1 MSIKPALSGRAA
13 KLEKLFY
20 SFIKGD
26 CSVQNS
32 QEAKQFFEAVDVVCE
47 HTSAVACVEH
57 IIGKK
62 EGLSTVRVAIRS
74 NLSRAFITTATTAFL
89 KRVLHHD
96 VKTINDG
103 LFLEKLLVEILSP
116 STFWTTFLGF
126 YQCNQLEGETLVAF
140 ASLCLEVVSSSSP
153 DIQILSHDVES
164 LMKSSPL
171 TKSPLEEVRTLGYR
185 IEKVIQLRKGQATAS
200 VKMNYSPGGRHDN
213 DFEDFRKISIFPTAD
228 EVSSK
233 EEPFLQR
240 LDDVFEIP
248 RESRTS
254 SYISWL
260 FRLLREDM
268 LADLREDLQIA
279 WGQKKAKYKPLCL
292 RGLSLV
298 GYDLGGFRAK
308 PFTLMV
314 QCREGINFPQNKRSP
329 EAKKKYLEE
338 YKNFVKHSAI
348 GALCLEKDIIAF
360 GSIVRDVNE
369 LIRDPPVVGIQVTD
383 NAGLKLAVKALLSQ
397 DPSRLRFYVVDTATF
412 SYEPILQRLKEVTE
426 IPIENAIL
434 DPAGP
439 PSTYDPPLR
448 LRAFIQ
454 ELKTCHQKGLG
465 ADLEPKLGFKR
476 TIHIRDAQ
484 LESLIKG
491 LENPVG
497 QIQGPPGTGKSFI
510 GAIIAKILMELT
522 EYRILVLSY
531 TNHALDQFLEDLMDN
546 GIDGGNMVRMGS
558 KATARTDALRIDN
571 LPRIPQDRSSNDNR
585 AMKSALKSEQLRTVT
600 RLDNLIQSLKSKVRL
615 QEILDT
621 LEFSVSGM
629 CYWGA
634 FQLLDGD
641 QIAGKNNKPLQPVDV
656 FDYWLEGRHWSS
668 LGMLAANIDPEHYP
682 IWDIPPEHRQTLYNE
697 WVSQV
702 RQEQVDEFAQLAE
715 TTNNLYR
722 QINSL
727 ENESKRT
734 IVKNRRIIGCTTTG
748 AAMYQSIIRAASPD
762 IVLVEEAGEILEA
775 HVITSL
781 SPSVKQLILIGD
793 HKQLRPKVNNY
804 NLTVEKGEGFD
815 LNVSLFERLIRQG
828 HRFAVLQEQFRSHP
842 DISQFARLLAYPEL
856 KDVPKTHHYKPIRG
870 LQKRVVFVHH
880 EHPEE
885 QLNNV
890 SDRRDPT
897 SKASKKNAFEAEM
910 VLKTVKY
917 LSQQGYK
924 SEDMVVL
931 TPYMGQLS
939 LLRQTLSEIND
950 PYLNELDTH
959 DLVRAG
965 LMTQAASKAAKAK
978 LRLSTV
984 DNYQGEE
991 SDIVIISMAR
1001 SNKNGDIGFLVA
1013 CERLVVLMSRARKGI
1028 ILYGNMNTFLASKKG
1043 GELWKK
1049 YFDAMKEKGFL
1060 FDGLPVHCEQHPDRL
1075 SVLQKPQDFDQHC
1088 PDGGCA
1094 ESCGAVLGCGKHTCE
1109 RRCHRLTDH
1118 SQVPCTKMMKKTCE
1132 RGHNIKYL
1140 CGKENQGCKSCAK
1153 EDREMRRRVQRDL
1166 DMEKK
1171 RQERQDRY
1179 QRDLQ
1184 EMDDEIDHHRRIM
1197 KYEQEEADQAK
1208 ELAEKKSHLESL
1220 KQTKARMEASKAAA
1234 SKQKTASEKEQEK
1247 SQQKQP
1253 STNYADL
1260 DLPAQEWEDMKRDDG
1275 AHNDALDDLMGLIG
1289 LESVKREFLSVKTN
1303 VDIKIRQG
1311 VALSDTRLSC
1321 SLLGNPGTGKT
1332 TVARIWG
1339 KFLTGIGA
1347 IPGDCFKETTG
1358 SKLANMGVKGCE
1370 DLLEQIKEDGGGVL
1384 FIDEAYQLSSGNSP
1398 GGKAVLDYLLAEVEN
1413 LRGKVVFVLAGYSKQ
1428 MESFF
1433 AHNPGFPSRFP
1444 ITMNFEDYTDK
1455 ELLRILKRQVNRKY
1469 NNQMEIED
1477 GPDGLYFRI
1486 AARRVGRGRGK
1497 EGFGNARSIENCLA
1511 RIEKRQANRIRLE
1524 RRAKKSPNDFLFT
1537 KEDII
1542 GPEPS
1547 LSLQSC
1553 KAWKKM
1559 NEMIGLK
1566 EVKEQVKILLDSL
1579 TTNYERELA
1588 EEPPM
1593 EFTLNRVFLGS
1604 PGTGKTTVAKLYGEI
1619 LATLGLLSNG
1629 ELVMKTPAD
1638 FIGSH
1643 LGQSESQTKGILAS
1657 TIGKVLV
1664 IDEAYGLYGGK
1675 GVADPYKTSVVD
1687 TIVAEVQNVPGDDRC
1702 VILIGYQEQME
1713 EMFQNVNPGLSRRF
1727 SVDTPFVF
1735 EDFDDDG
1742 LRQVL
1747 DLKLKDSGF
1756 TTTGEGKTAALDV
1769 LIRERN
1775 RPHFGNGGAVT
1786 NLLSKAKASYQKRY
1800 SAGKIK
1806 RNQLEA
1812 ADFDED
1818 FDRSTRTET
1827 NVKQLFQDDIGREEI
1842 IQKLEN
1848 IQSRVRQLKAL
1859 GMDVKEEIPF
1869 NFLFRGPPGT
1879 GKTTT
1884 ARKMGK
1890 VYYDMGFL
1898 SKATVEECS
1907 ATDLIAEYVG
1917 QTGPKVQKVLEKS
1930 LGRVLLIDE
1939 AYRFAGSGF
1948 AQEAID
1954 ELVGLMTTPKYQGKL
1969 IIILA
1974 GYEHDINRL
1983 LSVNAGL
1990 TSRFP
1995 ESIDFKPL
2003 EPDACFRLLA
2013 DLLRKRKMEISK
2025 SGKNMDISCLEKP
2038 SALFL
2043 IDCTT
2048 ILAELSKADGWAS
2061 ARDVKQ
2067 LARNVFQTVNLALPS
2082 LKLEKKRVIQELNR
2096 MLQDRQ
2102 SRMNKSDSPVPMD
2115 DEAVASSAPPGPS
2128 RTSTSTQA
2136 QQSTTVDERNDTDE
2150 STEEANKEPES
2161 PDDEESRRVVRDA
2174 GVSDEVWEQLQKDQA
2189 KEERKNEEYRDL
2201 LEARKSAEAARKK
2214 IVQEL
2219 IKEEG
2224 LKEEER
2230 RKLEEAKKKAGA
2242 AREKIVQELLKEQ
2255 ELKEEERRKL
2265 EEAKKKAEAAREK
2278 ILRQL
2283 IEQEEGRKKEV
2294 AKQAKIRALGICP
2307 AGFNWI
2313 KQNGGYRCSG
2323 GSHYLSDAEIDRHM
2337 Q

>member
-1 MSIKPALSGRAA
+1 MSTKPALSGRAA
-13 KLEKLFY
+13 KLEKVFY
-20 SFIKGD
+20 AFINGD
-26 CSVQNS
+26 RSVKNS
-32 QEAKQFFEAVDVVCE
+32 QEAKQFFEAVDIVCE
-47 HTSAVACVEH
+47 HTSAVACVER
-57 IIGKK
+57 IIGRK

-96 VKTINDG
+96 VKVINDG

-140 ASLCLEVVSSSSP
+140 ASLCLEIVSSTSP
-153 DIQILSHDVES
+153 DIRVLSNDVES
-164 LMKSSPL
+164 LMQSSPL

-185 IEKVIQLRKGQATAS
+185 IEKVIQLRKGPATAS

-213 DFEDFRKISIFPTAD
+213 DFADFRKISIFPTAD

-292 RGLSLV
+292 GGLSLV
-298 GYDLGGFRAK
+298 SYDLGAGFRAR

-314 QCREGINFPQNKRSP
+314 QCREGITFPPNKRSP

-338 YKNFVKHSAI
+338 YKHFVKHSAI
-348 GALCLEKDIIAF
+348 GALCFEKDIIAF
-360 GSIVRDVNE
+360 GSIVREVDG
-369 LIRDPPVVGIQVTD
+369 LIKDPPVVGIQVTD
-383 NAGLKLAVKALLSQ
+383 NTGLKLAIKALLSQ
-397 DPSRLRFYVVDTATF
+397 DFSRLKFYVVDTAAF

-439 PSTYDPPLR
+439 PSTYDPPPKLQ
-448 LRAFIQ
+448 AFIR
-454 ELKTCHQKGLG
+454 ELKNCRQKGSGEDLG
-465 ADLEPKLGFKR
+465 PKLGFKR

-484 LESLIKG
+484 LDSLIKG

-510 GAIIAKILMELT
+510 GAIIAKVLIELT
-522 EYRILVLSY
+522 AYRILVLSY
-531 TNHALDQFLEDLMDN
+531 TNHALDQFLEDLMDI
-546 GIDGGNMVRMGS
+546 GIDESNMVRIGS

-571 LPRIPQDRSSNDNR
+571 LSKIPQGRSNFDIRPMLNATR
-585 AMKSALKSEQLRTVT
+585 GEQLQTVT
-600 RLDNLIQSLKSKVRL
+600 RLDDLIQSLKSQVPL
-615 QEILDT
+615 QEILDM
-621 LEFSVSGM
+621 LEFSDTGM
-629 CYWGA
+629 AYWGA
-634 FQLLDGD
+634 FQVPDGE

-656 FDYWLEGRHWSS
+656 FGHWLNGRKLSS
-668 LGMLAANIDPEHYP
+668 LGMLAAHIDPEHYP
-682 IWDIPPEHRQTLYNE
+682 IWNIPPKRRHTLFNE
-697 WVSQV
+697 WVNQA
-702 RQEQVDEFAQLAE
+702 RQEQIDEFAQLAE
-715 TTNNLYR
+715 TANNLYR
-722 QINSL
+722 QIDSL
-727 ENESKRT
+727 FKESKRNV
-734 IVKNRRIIGCTTTG
+734 VKNRRIIGCTTTG

-856 KDVPKTHHYKPIRG
+856 KDVPKTHSYKPIRG

-897 SKASKKNAFEAEM
+897 SKASKKNTFEAEM

-965 LMTQAASKAAKAK
+965 LMTHAASKAAKAK

-1028 ILYGNMNTFLASKKG
+1028 ILYGNMNTFLASKRG

-1060 FDGLPVHCEQHPDRL
+1060 FDGLPVHCEQHPNRL
-1075 SVLQKPQDFDQHC
+1075 SVLQKPKDFDQHC

-1118 SQVPCTKMMKKTCE
+1118 SQVPCTKMMQKTCE

-1140 CGKENQGCKSCAK
+1140 CGKQNQGCTSCAK
-1153 EDREMRRRVQRDL
+1153 EDEEMRRRIQRDL

-1171 RQERQDRY
+1171 RQERQDKY

-1184 EMDDEIDHHRRIM
+1184 EIDDEIDHHRRVM

-1220 KQTKARMEASKAAA
+1220 RQTKARIEATKAAA
-1234 SKQKTASEKEQEK
+1234 SKQKNSSEKEQEK
-1247 SQQKQP
+1247 IQQKRP
-1253 STNYADL
+1253 STTYADL
-1260 DLPAQEWEDMKRDDG
+1260 DLPAQEWEDMKRDEG

-1303 VDIKIRQG
+1303 IDIKIRQG

-1347 IPGDCFKETTG
+1347 IPGDAFKETTG

-1444 ITMNFEDYTDK
+1444 ITMNFEDYTDE

-1469 NNQMEIED
+1469 NNKMEIEG
-1477 GPDGLYFRI
+1477 GPDNLYFRI

-1524 RRAKKSPNDFLFT
+1524 SRAKKSPNDFLFT

-1547 LSLQSC
+1547 ISLQSC
-1553 KAWKKM
+1553 KAWNKM

-1588 EEPPM
+1588 EEPPLQ
-1593 EFTLNRVFLGS
+1593 FTLNRVFLGS

-1675 GVADPYKTSVVD
+1675 GVTDPYKTAVVD

-1702 VILIGYQEQME
+1702 VILIGYREQME

-1735 EDFDDDG
+1735 EDFDDDA
-1742 LRQVL
+1742 LRKVL
-1747 DLKLKDSGF
+1747 ALKLKASGF
-1756 TTTGEGKTAALDV
+1756 TTTGQGKTAALDV

-1775 RPHFGNGGAVT
+1775 RPNFGNGGAVT
-1786 NLLSKAKASYQKRY
+1786 NLLSKAMASYQKRY
-1800 SAGKIK
+1800 SDGEIK

-1812 ADFDED
+1812 ED
-1818 FDRSTRTET
+1818 FDKDFDRATRKET
-1827 NVKQLFQDDIGREEI
+1827 NVKQLFKDDIGREEI
-1842 IQKLEN
+1842 IQKLES
-1848 IQSRVRQLKAL
+1848 IQSQVRQLKAL

-1898 SKATVEECS
+1898 SEAMVEECS
-1907 ATDLIAEYVG
+1907 ATDLIGEYVG

-1930 LGRVLLIDE
+1930 LGKVLLIDE
-1939 AYRFAGSGF
+1939 AYRFAGGGY
-1948 AQEAID
+1948 AKEAVD
-1954 ELVGLMTTPKYQGKL
+1954 ELVGLITTPKYQGKL

-1974 GYEHDINRL
+1974 GYEHEINRL

-2003 EPDACFRLLA
+2003 KPDDCFRLLV
-2013 DLLRKRKMEISK
+2013 DLLRKRKTEVSTRGK
-2025 SGKNMDISCLEKP
+2025 KNMDISCLENP

-2043 IDCTT
+2043 GECTT
-2048 ILAELSKADGWAS
+2048 ILAALSKADGWAS
-2061 ARDVKQ
+2061 ARDIKQ
-2067 LARNVFQTVNLALPS
+2067 LAKNVFRTVNLELPS
-2082 LKLEKKRVIQELNR
+2082 LKLEEKRVVQELHR
-2096 MLQDRQ
+2096 MLQERQ
-2102 SRMNKSDSPVPMD
+2102 SMMNKSDSPVPMD
-2115 DEAVASSAPPGPS
+2115 EAAESSSAPQARS
-2128 RTSTSTQA
+2128 RTSTRVQA
-2136 QQSTTVDERNDTDE
+2136 QQSTTVDERYGIDE

-2161 PDDEESRRVVRDA
+2161 LDDEESRRVVRDA
-2174 GVSDEVWEQLQKDQA
+2174 GVSDEVWGQLQKDQA
-2189 KEERKNEEYRDL
+2189 KEARKKAQYRDL

-2219 IKEEG
+2219 IKEE
-2224 LKEEER
+2224 
-2230 RKLEEAKKKAGA
+2230 
-2242 AREKIVQELLKEQ
+2242 
-2255 ELKEEERRKL
+2255 ELKEEERLKL

-2283 IEQEEGRKKEV
+2283 IEQEERRKKEV

-2307 AGFNWI
+2307 MGFDWI
-2313 KQNGGYRCSG
+2313 KQDGGYRCSAG
-2323 GSHYLSDAEIDRHM
+2323 GHFLSDAEIDKHM

>member
-1 MSIKPALSGRAA
+1 MVTKPVLSGRAA

-20 SFIKGD
+20 SFINGD
-26 CSVQNS
+26 RSVQNS
-32 QEAKQFFEAVDVVCE
+32 QEAKQFFEAVDIVCE
-47 HTSAVACVEH
+47 HTSTIACVERML
-57 IIGKK
+57 GRK
-62 EGLSTVRVAIRS
+62 EGLSAVRVAIRS
-74 NLSRAFITTATTAFL
+74 NLSRAFITTTTTAFL
-89 KRVLHHD
+89 KRVLHPS

-103 LFLEKLLVEILSP
+103 LFLEKLLIEILSP

-126 YQCNQLEGETLVAF
+126 YQSNELEGESLFAF
-140 ASLCLEVVSSSSP
+140 ASLCLEIVCSSSP
-153 DIQILSHDVES
+153 DIQVLFHDVEL
-164 LMKSSPL
+164 LMKTSPL
-171 TKSPLEEVRTLGYR
+171 TKSPSEDVRTIGYR
-185 IEKVIQLRKGQATAS
+185 IEKVIQLRKGPAMAS
-200 VKMNYSPGGRHDN
+200 IKMNYSPGGRHDN
-213 DFEDFRKISIFPTAD
+213 DFADFRQISIFPTAD

-292 RGLSLV
+292 GGLNLV
-298 GYDLGGFRAK
+298 NYDLGTPFRAK

-314 QCREGINFPQNKRSP
+314 QCKEGINFPQNKRSP
-329 EAKKKYLEE
+329 EAKKKHLDE
-338 YKNFVKHSAI
+338 YKNFIKHGSI
-348 GALCLEKDIIAF
+348 GALCVDKSIIAF
-360 GSIVRDVNE
+360 GSIMREVDW
-369 LIRDPPVVGIQVTD
+369 LIRDPPVIGIQLTD
-383 NAGLKLAVKALLSQ
+383 NAGLKSAIKTLLGKNCSE
-397 DPSRLRFYVVDTATF
+397 LKFYVVDTATF

-439 PSTYDPPLR
+439 PSEYNPPPKLQ
-448 LRAFIQ
+448 AFI
-454 ELKTCHQKGLG
+454 EVLKSSLKRKMAVDLG
-465 ADLEPKLGFKR
+465 ATLGISLAVK
-476 TIHIRDAQ
+476 IRDAQ

-491 LENPVG
+491 LENPLG

-510 GAIIAKILMELT
+510 GAIIARVLMELT
-522 EYRILVLSY
+522 DYRILVLSY
-531 TNHALDQFLEDLMDN
+531 TNHALDQFLEDLMDI
-546 GIDGGNMVRMGS
+546 GIDGGHMVRIGS
-558 KATARTDALRIDN
+558 KATPRTDALRIDT
-571 LPRIPQDRSSNDNR
+571 LSKDAQVRSSADVKQ
-585 AMKSALKSEQLRTVT
+585 MLSATKNEQLQTKTQLEDFITTLKSQ
-600 RLDNLIQSLKSKVRL
+600 VRH
-615 QEILDT
+615 QDILDM
-621 LEFSVSGM
+621 LEFSESGM
-629 CYWGA
+629 SYWNA
-634 FQLLDGD
+634 FQILDD
-641 QIAGKNNKPLQPVDV
+641 VQIAGKNSKALKPTDILN
-656 FDYWLEGRHWSS
+656 YWLNGEYLSS
-668 LGMLAANIDPEHYP
+668 LGMVAAYIEPQHYP
-682 IWDIPPEHRQTLYNE
+682 IWNIPPPRRMELYAL
-697 WVSQV
+697 WKSQI

-715 TTNNLYR
+715 TANNLYR
-722 QINSL
+722 QIDSL
-727 ENESKRT
+727 FKESKRNV
-734 IVKNRRIIGCTTTG
+734 VKNRRIIGCTTTG

-781 SPSVKQLILIGD
+781 NPSVKQLILIGD

-828 HRFAVLQEQFRSHP
+828 HEFAVLQEQHRSHP

-856 KDVPKTHHYKPIRG
+856 KDVLKTHSYQPIRG

-885 QLNNV
+885 LLNNV

-897 SKASKKNAFEAEM
+897 SKASKKNTFEAQM

-924 SEDMVVL
+924 SENMVVL

-959 DLVRAG
+959 ELVRAG
-965 LMTQAASKAAKAK
+965 LMTQAASKAAKAR

-991 SDIVIISMAR
+991 SDIVIVSMAR

-1013 CERLVVLMSRARKGI
+1013 RERLVVLMSRARQGL
-1028 ILYGNMNTFLASKKG
+1028 ILFGNMNTFLASKKG
-1043 GELWKK
+1043 KELWKG

-1075 SVLQKPQDFDQHC
+1075 SLLQKPQDFDQHC

-1094 ESCGAVLGCGKHTCE
+1094 ESCGATLGCGKHTCE
-1109 RRCHRLTDH
+1109 RRCHRLTNH
-1118 SQVPCTKMMKKTCE
+1118 SQVPCTKMMQKLCE
-1132 RGHNIKYL
+1132 RGHKMKYM

-1153 EDREMRRRVQRDL
+1153 EDEEMRRRIQRDL
-1166 DMEKK
+1166 EMEKR
-1171 RQERQDRY
+1171 RQERQDKY
-1179 QRDLQ
+1179 HRDLQ
-1184 EMDDEIDHHRRIM
+1184 EMDDEIDHHKRLM
-1197 KYEQEEADQAK
+1197 KYNQEEEDQAK
-1208 ELAEKKSHLESL
+1208 EIAEKKAHLTRL
-1220 KQTKARMEASKAAA
+1220 KETKARMEASKAAA
-1234 SKQKTASEKEQEK
+1234 SKQKNANEKEKEK
-1247 SQQKQP
+1247 IREERS
-1253 STNYADL
+1253 STDWTDP
-1260 DLPAQEWEDMKRDDG
+1260 DLPAQEWETMKREDG
-1275 AHNDALDDLMGLIG
+1275 ARNDALDELMGLIG
-1289 LESVKREFLSVKTN
+1289 LESVKREFLSIKYN
-1303 VDIKIRQG
+1303 VDTKIRQG

-1370 DLLEQIKEDGGGVL
+1370 DLLEKIKEDGGGVL

-1428 MESFF
+1428 METFF

-1444 ITMNFEDYTDK
+1444 IEMNFEDYTDE
-1455 ELLRILKRQVNRKY
+1455 ELRRILKRQVNRKY
-1469 NNQMEIED
+1469 NNKMGIED

-1497 EGFGNARSIENCLA
+1497 EGFGNARAIENTLA

-1547 LSLQSC
+1547 LSLQNC
-1553 KAWKKM
+1553 KAWKRM

-1566 EVKEQVKILLDSL
+1566 EVKQQVKILLDSL

-1588 EEPPM
+1588 EEPLIQ
-1593 EFTLNRVFLGS
+1593 FTLNRVFLGS

-1629 ELVMKTPAD
+1629 ELVVKTPAD
-1638 FIGSH
+1638 FVGSH
-1643 LGQSESQTKGILAS
+1643 LGHSEAQTKGILAS

-1675 GVADPYKTSVVD
+1675 GVTDPYKTAVID

-1727 SVDTPFVF
+1727 SVDTPFMF
-1735 EDFDDDG
+1735 EDFDDDA

-1747 DLKLKDSGF
+1747 DLKLKVSGF

-1775 RPHFGNGGAVT
+1775 RSNFGNGGAIE
-1786 NLLSKAKASYQKRY
+1786 NLLSKAKASYQKRL
-1800 SAGKIK
+1800 SAGTIK
-1806 RNQLEA
+1806 KNQLEA
-1812 ADFDED
+1812 EDFDED
-1818 FDRSTRTET
+1818 FDRATRKET
-1827 NVKQLFQDDIGREEI
+1827 NVRQLFQDDVGREEI

-1848 IQSRVRQLKAL
+1848 IQSRVRQLKAV

-1907 ATDLIAEYVG
+1907 ATDLIGEYVG
-1917 QTGPKVQKVLEKS
+1917 HTGPKVQKVLEKS

-1939 AYRFAGSGF
+1939 AYRFAEGKF
-1948 AQEAID
+1948 AKEAID
-1954 ELVGLMTTPKYQGKL
+1954 ELVDCVTKVKYQGKL

-1995 ESIDFKPL
+1995 ETIDFKPL
-2003 EPDACFRLLA
+2003 EPDACFRLLC
-2013 DLLRKRKMEISK
+2013 DLLRKRKADLSSK
-2025 SGKNMDISCLEKP
+2025 NKDMDISCLETP

-2043 IDCTT
+2043 SRCTAIIT
-2048 ILAELSKADGWAS
+2048 SLTTTEGWAS

-2067 LARNVFQTVNLALPS
+2067 LARNVFRTVNLEAPS
-2082 LKLEKKRVIQELNR
+2082 LKLEDKRVIQELNR
-2096 MLQDRQ
+2096 MLRDRQ
-2102 SRMNKSDSPVPMD
+2102 SKMNKSGSPVNMED
-2115 DEAVASSAPPGPS
+2115 DEADSSSTPPAPPNTGLPS
-2128 RTSTSTQA
+2128 HSHTTQEF
-2136 QQSTTVDERNDTDE
+2136 TNGGETNDMDEPTDE
-2150 STEEANKEPES
+2150 TSKELES
-2161 PDDEESRRVVRDA
+2161 PDDGKSRRAVRDA

-2189 KEERKNEEYRDL
+2189 EEARREAEYRDL
-2201 LEARKSAEAARKK
+2201 LEARKSAEAARKE
-2214 IVQEL
+2214 ISREL
-2219 IKEEG
+2219 AEGKEM
-2224 LKEEER
+2224 KEEER
-2230 RKLEEAKKKAGA
+2230 QRL
-2242 AREKIVQELLKEQ
+2242 V
-2255 ELKEEERRKL
+2255 
-2265 EEAKKKAEAAREK
+2265 EAKKKAEAAREK
-2278 ILRQL
+2278 ILREL
-2283 IEQEEGRKKEV
+2283 IDQEERRKKEEAQK
-2294 AKQAKIRALGICP
+2294 AKLRVLGKCP
-2307 AGFNWI
+2307 VGYAWI
-2313 KQNGGYRCSG
+2313 KQASGYRCAG
-2323 GSHYLSDAEIDRHM
+2323 GSHFMSDTEIDKYSG
-2337 Q
+2337 

>member
-1 MSIKPALSGRAA
+1 MSTKPALSGRAA
-13 KLEKLFY
+13 KLENLFY

-26 CSVQNS
+26 RSVQNS

-47 HTSAVACVEH
+47 HTSAVACVER
-57 IIGKK
+57 IIGRK

-74 NLSRAFITTATTAFL
+74 NLSLAFITTATTAFL

-126 YQCNQLEGETLVAF
+126 YQCNQLEGDTLVTF
-140 ASLCLEVVSSSSP
+140 ASLCLEIVSSTSP
-153 DIQILSHDVES
+153 DIQILSHDVEF
-164 LMKSSPL
+164 LMKSTPL
-171 TKSPLEEVRTLGYR
+171 TKSRLEEVRTLGYR

-292 RGLSLV
+292 GGLSLV
-298 GYDLGGFRAK
+298 NYDLGAGTRAK

-314 QCREGINFPQNKRSP
+314 QCREGIHFPQNKRSP

-397 DPSRLRFYVVDTATF
+397 DFSRLKFYVVDTATF

-439 PSTYDPPLR
+439 PSTYDPPAK
-448 LRAFIQ
+448 LRAFIK
-454 ELKTCHQKGLG
+454 ELKNCRQQGSG
-465 ADLEPKLGFKR
+465 ADLGPKLGFKR
-476 TIHIRDAQ
+476 TIHIQDAQ

-510 GAIIAKILMELT
+510 GAIIAKVLMELT

-531 TNHALDQFLEDLMDN
+531 TNHALDQFLEDLMDI
-546 GIDGGNMVRMGS
+546 GIDENNMVRIGS

-571 LPRIPQDRSSNDNR
+571 LSRIPQGRSSLDIRPMLNATR
-585 AMKSALKSEQLRTVT
+585 SEQLDTAR
-600 RLDNLIQSLKSKVRL
+600 RLDNLIQSLKSQVPL

-621 LEFSVSGM
+621 LEFSDSGM
-629 CYWGA
+629 RYWSA
-634 FQLLDGD
+634 FQVPDGD
-641 QIAGKNNKPLQPVDV
+641 QIAGKKNKALKPVDV
-656 FDYWLEGRHWSS
+656 FDRWLNGKNLGS
-668 LGMLAANIDPEHYP
+668 LGMLAAHIDPEDYP
-682 IWDIPPEHRQTLYNE
+682 IWNIPPERRQTLYNE
-697 WVSQV
+697 WANQV
-702 RQEQVDEFAQLAE
+702 RQEQVNDFAQLAE
-715 TTNNLYR
+715 TANNLYR
-722 QINSL
+722 QIDSL
-727 ENESKRT
+727 FKESKRNV
-734 IVKNRRIIGCTTTG
+734 VKNRRIIGCTTTG

-885 QLNNV
+885 QLINV

-897 SKASKKNAFEAEM
+897 SKASKKNAYEAEM

-1043 GELWKK
+1043 GELWGK

-1060 FDGLPVHCEQHPDRL
+1060 FDGLPVHCEQHPDRV
-1075 SVLQKPQDFDQHC
+1075 SVLQKPQEFDQHC

-1094 ESCGAVLGCGKHTCE
+1094 ESCGAVLSCGKHTCE

-1132 RGHNIKYL
+1132 RGHNIKYP

-1153 EDREMRRRVQRDL
+1153 EDEEMRRRVQRDL

-1234 SKQKTASEKEQEK
+1234 SKQKNANEKEQEK

-1275 AHNDALDDLMGLIG
+1275 ARNDALDDLMGLIG
-1289 LESVKREFLSVKTN
+1289 LESVKREFLSVKTD

-1384 FIDEAYQLSSGNSP
+1384 FIDEAYQLSSGNSS

-1413 LRGKVVFVLAGYSKQ
+1413 LRGKIVFVLAGYSKQ

-1444 ITMNFEDYTDK
+1444 ITMNFEDYSDE

-1469 NNQMEIED
+1469 SNRMEVED

-1497 EGFGNARSIENCLA
+1497 EGFGNARSIENCLV

-1604 PGTGKTTVAKLYGEI
+1604 PGTGKTTVAELYGEI
-1619 LATLGLLSNG
+1619 LGTLGLLSNG
-1629 ELVMKTPAD
+1629 ELVIKTPAD
-1638 FIGSH
+1638 FIGSA

-1675 GVADPYKTSVVD
+1675 GVTDPYKTSVVD

-1747 DLKLKDSGF
+1747 DLKLKASGF

-1806 RNQLEA
+1806 KRNQLEA
-1812 ADFDED
+1812 EDFDED

-1827 NVKQLFQDDIGREEI
+1827 NVKQLFQDDVGREEI

-2013 DLLRKRKMEISK
+2013 DLLRKRKTEISK
-2025 SGKNMDISCLEKP
+2025 RGKNMDISCLESP
-2038 SALFL
+2038 SKLFL
-2043 IDCTT
+2043 GDCTT

-2067 LARNVFQTVNLALPS
+2067 LARNVFQTVNLASPS
-2082 LKLEKKRVIQELNR
+2082 LKLEETRVIQELSR
-2096 MLQDRQ
+2096 MLRDRQ
-2102 SRMNKSDSPVPMD
+2102 SRMNKSDSPVPLD

-2136 QQSTTVDERNDTDE
+2136 QQSTTVDKRNDTDE

-2161 PDDEESRRVVRDA
+2161 PDDEGSPRVVRDA

-2189 KEERKNEEYRDL
+2189 REARKKAEYRDL

-2219 IKEEG
+2219 
-2224 LKEEER
+2224 
-2230 RKLEEAKKKAGA
+2230 
-2242 AREKIVQELLKEQ
+2242 LKEQ
-2255 ELKEEERRKL
+2255 ELKEEGERLRL

-2283 IEQEEGRKKEV
+2283 IEQEERRRKEV

>member
-1 MSIKPALSGRAA
+1 MSTKPALSGRAA
-13 KLEKLFY
+13 KLENLFY

-26 CSVQNS
+26 RSVRNS
-32 QEAKQFFEAVDVVCE
+32 QEAKQFFEAVDVLCE
-47 HTSAVACVEH
+47 HTSAVSCVER
-57 IIGKK
+57 IIGRK

-96 VKTINDG
+96 VKIINDG

-126 YQCNQLEGETLVAF
+126 YQCNELEGDTLVAF
-140 ASLCLEVVSSSSP
+140 ASLCLEIVSSSSP
-153 DIQILSHDVES
+153 DIRILSNDVES

-171 TKSPLEEVRTLGYR
+171 TKSSLEEVRTLGYR
-185 IEKVIQLRKGQATAS
+185 IEKVIQLRKGPATAS
-200 VKMNYSPGGRHDN
+200 IKMNYSPGGRHDN

-292 RGLSLV
+292 GGLSLV
-298 GYDLGGFRAK
+298 SYDLGTAFRAR

-314 QCREGINFPQNKRSP
+314 QCREGITFPPNKRSP

-360 GSIVRDVNE
+360 GSIVREVDG
-369 LIRDPPVVGIQVTD
+369 LIKDPPVVGIQVTD
-383 NAGLKLAVKALLSQ
+383 NAGLKLAIKALMSQ
-397 DPSRLRFYVVDTATF
+397 DFSRLKFYVVDTATF

-439 PSTYDPPLR
+439 PPTYDPPPR
-448 LRAFIQ
+448 LRAFIR
-454 ELKTCHQKGLG
+454 ELINCRQKGLG
-465 ADLEPKLGFKR
+465 AELGPKLGFKR
-476 TIHIRDAQ
+476 TIQIRDAQ
-484 LESLIKG
+484 LDSLIKG

-510 GAIIAKILMELT
+510 GAIIAKVLMELT

-531 TNHALDQFLEDLMDN
+531 TNHALDQFLEDLMDI
-546 GIDGGNMVRMGS
+546 GIDENNMVRIGS

-571 LPRIPQDRSSNDNR
+571 LSRIPQVRSSLDIRPMLNATR
-585 AMKSALKSEQLRTVT
+585 GEQLQTAT
-600 RLDNLIQSLKSKVRL
+600 RMDNLIQSLKSHVPL

-621 LEFSVSGM
+621 LEFSDSGM
-629 CYWGA
+629 AYWSA
-634 FQLLDGD
+634 FQVPDGE
-641 QIAGKNNKPLQPVDV
+641 QIAGKKNKPLQPVDV
-656 FDYWLEGRHWSS
+656 FGHWLNGKNLSS

-682 IWDIPPEHRQTLYNE
+682 IWNIPPQHRQTLYND
-697 WVSQV
+697 WVNQA
-702 RQEQVDEFAQLAE
+702 RQEQIDEFAQLAE
-715 TTNNLYR
+715 TANNLYR
-722 QINSL
+722 QIDSL
-727 ENESKRT
+727 FKESKRNV
-734 IVKNRRIIGCTTTG
+734 VKHRRIIGCTTTG

-856 KDVPKTHHYKPIRG
+856 KDVPKTHSYKPIRG

-897 SKASKKNAFEAEM
+897 SKASKKNTFEAEM

-965 LMTQAASKAAKAK
+965 LMTHAASKAAKAK

-1028 ILYGNMNTFLASKKG
+1028 ILYGNTNTFLASKKG

-1060 FDGLPVHCEQHPDRL
+1060 FDGLPVHCEQHPTRL
-1075 SVLQKPQDFDQHC
+1075 SILQKPQDFDQHC

-1153 EDREMRRRVQRDL
+1153 EDEEMRRRIQRDL

-1171 RQERQDRY
+1171 RQERQDKY

-1184 EMDDEIDHHRRIM
+1184 EIDDEIDHHRRVM
-1197 KYEQEEADQAK
+1197 KYDQEEADQAK

-1220 KQTKARMEASKAAA
+1220 RQTKARMEASKAAA
-1234 SKQKTASEKEQEK
+1234 SKQKNVSKAEQEK
-1247 SQQKQP
+1247 SQQKQL
-1253 STNYADL
+1253 SSNYADL
-1260 DLPAQEWEDMKRDDG
+1260 DLPAQEWEDMKRDEG

-1347 IPGDCFKETTG
+1347 IPGDAFKETTG

-1469 NNQMEIED
+1469 NNKMEIED

-1524 RRAKKSPNDFLFT
+1524 SRAKKSPNDFLFT

-1553 KAWKKM
+1553 KSWKKM

-1675 GVADPYKTSVVD
+1675 GVTDPYKTAVVD
-1687 TIVAEVQNVPGDDRC
+1687 TIVGEVQNVPGDDRC

-1727 SVDTPFVF
+1727 SVDTPFAF
-1735 EDFDDDG
+1735 EDFDDDA
-1742 LRQVL
+1742 LRKVL
-1747 DLKLKDSGF
+1747 DLKLKASGF

-1775 RPHFGNGGAVT
+1775 RPNFGNGGAVT
-1786 NLLSKAKASYQKRY
+1786 NLLSRAMTSYQKRY
-1800 SAGKIK
+1800 SDGKIK

-1812 ADFDED
+1812 ED
-1818 FDRSTRTET
+1818 FDKDFDRATRKET

-1842 IQKLEN
+1842 IQKLES
-1848 IQSRVRQLKAL
+1848 IQSQVRQLKAL

-1907 ATDLIAEYVG
+1907 ATDLIGQYVG

-1939 AYRFAGSGF
+1939 AYRFAGGGF

-1954 ELVGLMTTPKYQGKL
+1954 ELVGLITTPKYQGKL

-2003 EPDACFRLLA
+2003 KPDACFRLLV
-2013 DLLRKRKMEISK
+2013 DLLRKRKTEISSK
-2025 SGKNMDISCLEKP
+2025 GKKNLDISCLETP

-2043 IDCTT
+2043 GECTT
-2048 ILAELSKADGWAS
+2048 IFAELSKADGWAS

-2067 LARNVFQTVNLALPS
+2067 LARNVFQTVNLESPS
-2082 LKLEKKRVIQELNR
+2082 LKLERKGVIQELNR
-2096 MLQDRQ
+2096 MLRDRQ
-2102 SRMNKSDSPVPMD
+2102 SRMNKSESPVPMD
-2115 DEAVASSAPPGPS
+2115 EETESSSAPQAAS
-2128 RTSTSTQA
+2128 RTSTSVQA
-2136 QQSTTVDERNDTDE
+2136 QQSTTADQRHNTEDP
-2150 STEEANKEPES
+2150 TEEANKEPES
-2161 PDDEESRRVVRDA
+2161 LDDEESRRVVRDA

-2189 KEERKNEEYRDL
+2189 KEERKKAEYRDL

-2219 IKEEG
+2219 IKEE
-2224 LKEEER
+2224 
-2230 RKLEEAKKKAGA
+2230 
-2242 AREKIVQELLKEQ
+2242 
-2255 ELKEEERRKL
+2255 ELKEEERLKL

-2283 IEQEEGRKKEV
+2283 IEQEERRKKEV

-2307 AGFNWI
+2307 AGFDWI

-2323 GSHYLSDAEIDRHM
+2323 GSHFLSDAEIDKHM

>member
-1 MSIKPALSGRAA
+1 MVTRPALSGRAA

-20 SFIKGD
+20 SFINGD
-26 CSVQNS
+26 RVVQSS
-32 QEAKQFFEAVDVVCE
+32 QEAKQFFEAVEIVCD
-47 HTSAVACVEH
+47 HTSAVTCIER
-57 IIGKK
+57 ILERK
-62 EGLSTVRVAIRS
+62 EGLNTVRVATRS
-74 NLSRAFITTATTAFL
+74 SLSKSFITTATSAFL
-89 KRVLHHD
+89 KRILHPSI
-96 VKTINDG
+96 KTINDG
-103 LFLEKLLVEILSP
+103 SFLDKLLNEVLSP
-116 STFWTTFLGF
+116 STLWTTLLGF
-126 YQCNQLEGETLVAF
+126 YQSNQLEGDSLVVF
-140 ASLCLEVVSSSSP
+140 ASLCLEIVSSSSP
-153 DIQILSHDVES
+153 NIQVLSPDVES
-164 LMKSSPL
+164 LMRSHSL
-171 TKSPLEEVRTLGYR
+171 TKSPSEEARSLGYR
-185 IEKVIQLRKGQATAS
+185 IEKVIQLRSGPATAS
-200 VKMNYSPGGRHDN
+200 VDTNYSPGGRHDN
-213 DFEDFRKISIFPTAD
+213 DFADFRQISIFPTAD

-233 EEPFLQR
+233 QEPFLQR

-254 SYISWL
+254 NYISWL

-292 RGLSLV
+292 GGLNLI
-298 GYDLGGFRAK
+298 GYDLGAFNREK

-314 QCREGINFPQNKRSP
+314 QCHEGIVFPQNKRSP
-329 EAKKKYLEE
+329 EAKKKYLDEFR
-338 YKNFVKHSAI
+338 NFVKYGSI
-348 GALCLEKDIIAF
+348 GTLCLDKSIIAF
-360 GSIVRDVNE
+360 GSIIREVDW

-383 NAGLKLAVKALLSQ
+383 NAGLKLAIRALWGQ
-397 DPSRLRFYVVDTATF
+397 NASRLKFYIVDTATF

-439 PSTYDPPLR
+439 PSKYDPPPKLQS
-448 LRAFIQ
+448 FIQ
-454 ELKTCHQKGLG
+454 DLKRCLRNKSTVDLG
-465 ADLEPKLGFKR
+465 ATLGIKR
-476 TIHIRDAQ
+476 PLLVRDAQ

-510 GAIIAKILMELT
+510 GAIIARVLMELT

-531 TNHALDQFLEDLMDN
+531 TNHALDQFLEDLMDI
-546 GIDGGNMVRMGS
+546 GIDGDNMVRIGS
-558 KATARTDALRIDN
+558 KASSRTEELRIDI
-571 LPRIPQDRSSNDNR
+571 LSRDNR
-585 AMKSALKSEQLRTVT
+585 LRSDFNVKLLLNTARNEQLEVKT
-600 RLDNLIQSLKSKVRL
+600 RLDDLIATMNRQIRL
-615 QEILDT
+615 QEILDM
-621 LEFSVSGM
+621 LEFSDSGM
-629 CYWGA
+629 AYWNA
-634 FQLLDGD
+634 FQVPDD
-641 QIAGKNNKPLQPVDV
+641 VHIAGKKNKALQSVNV
-656 FDYWLEGRHWSS
+656 FDYWLNGRFLAS
-668 LGMLAANIDPEHYP
+668 LGMLAANINPQHYP
-682 IWDIPPEHRQTLYNE
+682 IWTIAPQRRVELYTE
-697 WVSQV
+697 WTNQV

-715 TTNNLYR
+715 TANSLHR
-722 QINSL
+722 QIDSL
-727 ENESKRT
+727 LKESKRNV
-734 IVKNRRIIGCTTTG
+734 VKNRRIIGCTTTG

-775 HVITSL
+775 HIISSL
-781 SPSVKQLILIGD
+781 NPSVKQLILIGD

-828 HRFAVLQEQFRSHP
+828 HEFAILQEQHRSHP

-856 KDVPKTHHYKPIRG
+856 KDVPKTQNHKPIRG

-885 QLNNV
+885 LLHNI

-897 SKASKKNAFEAEM
+897 SKASKKNTFEAQM

-924 SEDMVVL
+924 SENMVVL

-950 PYLNELDTH
+950 PYLNDLDTH
-959 DLVRAG
+959 ELVRAG
-965 LMTQAASKAAKAK
+965 LMTQAASKAAKSK

-991 SDIVIISMAR
+991 SDIVIVSMAR

-1013 CERLVVLMSRARKGI
+1013 RERLVVLMSRARHGI
-1028 ILYGNMNTFLASKKG
+1028 ILFGNMKTFLDNKKG
-1043 GELWKK
+1043 KELWKG
-1049 YFDAMKEKGFL
+1049 YFDAMKENGFL

-1075 SVLQKPQDFDQHC
+1075 YILQKPQDFDQHC

-1094 ESCGAVLGCGKHTCE
+1094 EQCGALLGCGKHACE
-1109 RRCHRLTDH
+1109 RRCHRITDH

-1132 RGHNIKYL
+1132 RGHNMKYL
-1140 CGKENQGCKSCAK
+1140 CGKENQGCELCAK
-1153 EDREMRRRVQRDL
+1153 EDEEMRRRIQRDFE
-1166 DMEKK
+1166 MEKK
-1171 RQERQDRY
+1171 RQERQEKYR
-1179 QRDLQ
+1179 RDL
-1184 EMDDEIDHHRRIM
+1184 EEIDDEIDHHRRMM
-1197 KYEQEEADQAK
+1197 KYNQEEDDQAK
-1208 ELAEKKSHLESL
+1208 ELAEKKAHLTSL
-1220 KQTKARMEASKAAA
+1220 KETKARMEASKAAA
-1234 SKQKTASEKEQEK
+1234 SKEKNAREEKK
-1247 SQQKQP
+1247 SQQERL
-1253 STNYADL
+1253 SYDWMDL
-1260 DLPAQEWEDMKRDDG
+1260 DLPGQEWEAMKSEDG
-1275 AHNDALDDLMGLIG
+1275 AQNDALDELMGLIG
-1289 LESVKREFLSVKTN
+1289 LESVKREFLSIKCN
-1303 VDIKIRQG
+1303 VDTKIRQG

-1347 IPGDCFKETTG
+1347 IPGDCFQETTG

-1370 DLLEQIKEDGGGVL
+1370 DLLEKIKEDGGGVL

-1398 GGKAVLDYLLAEVEN
+1398 GGAAVLDYLLAEVEN

-1428 MESFF
+1428 METFF

-1444 ITMNFEDYTDK
+1444 IQMNFEDYTDE
-1455 ELLRILKRQVNRKY
+1455 ELRRILIRQVNRKY
-1469 NNQMEIED
+1469 NNNMEIED
-1477 GPDGLYFRI
+1477 GPEGLYFRI

-1497 EGFGNARSIENCLA
+1497 EGFGNARSIENCLSQ
-1511 RIEKRQANRIRLE
+1511 IEKRQANRIRLE

-1547 LSLQSC
+1547 LSLQNC
-1553 KAWKKM
+1553 KAWQKM
-1559 NEMIGLK
+1559 NEMIGLQ
-1566 EVKEQVKILLDSL
+1566 EVKQQVKILLDSL

-1588 EEPPM
+1588 EEPLIQ
-1593 EFTLNRVFLGS
+1593 FTLNRVFLGS

-1629 ELVMKTPAD
+1629 ELVVKTPAD
-1638 FIGSH
+1638 FIGAH

-1675 GVADPYKTSVVD
+1675 EATNPYKTAVVD

-1713 EMFQNVNPGLSRRF
+1713 EMFQNANPGLSRRF

-1735 EDFDDDG
+1735 EDFDDNA

-1747 DLKLKDSGF
+1747 DVKLKNSGF
-1756 TTTGEGKTAALDV
+1756 HTTGEGKTAALDV

-1775 RPHFGNGGAVT
+1775 RANFGNGGAIE
-1786 NLLSKAKASYQKRY
+1786 NLLSIAKASYQKRY

-1806 RNQLEA
+1806 KNQLEA
-1812 ADFDED
+1812 EDFDED
-1818 FDRSTRTET
+1818 FDRATRKET
-1827 NVKQLFQDDIGREEI
+1827 NVRQLFKDDVGREDI
-1842 IQKLEN
+1842 VKKLEK

-1898 SKATVEECS
+1898 SNATVQECS
-1907 ATDLIAEYVG
+1907 ASDLIGEYVG
-1917 QTGPKVQKVLEKS
+1917 HTGPKVKKVLEKS

-1939 AYRFAGSGF
+1939 AYRFAEGKF
-1948 AQEAID
+1948 AKEAID
-1954 ELVGLMTTPKYQGKL
+1954 EIVDLITKPQFQGKL

-1983 LSVNAGL
+1983 LSVNPGL

-1995 ESIDFKPL
+1995 ETIDFEPL
-2003 EPDACFRLLA
+2003 KPDASFRLLV
-2013 DLLRKRKMEISK
+2013 DLLRKRKADLLSK
-2025 SGKNMDISCLEKP
+2025 GNVMDMNCLEAP

-2043 IDCTT
+2043 SNCTAIIT
-2048 ILAELSKADGWAS
+2048 SLAATANWAN
-2061 ARDVKQ
+2061 ARDIKQ
-2067 LARNVFQTVNLALPS
+2067 LARNVFQTVLDTPS
-2082 LKLEKKRVIQELNR
+2082 LKLEEKRVVQELNQ
-2096 MLQDRQ
+2096 MLRDRQ
-2102 SRMNKSDSPVPMD
+2102 SKANEFGAPVHVD
-2115 DEAVASSAPPGPS
+2115 DEADSSSAPSAPPGSAPPS
-2128 RTSTSTQA
+2128 CNMQT
-2136 QQSTTVDERNDTDE
+2136 QQSTNRTEPRDAEERADEE
-2150 STEEANKEPES
+2150 PKEPES
-2161 PDDEESRRVVRDA
+2161 SGDDKPRRAVRDS
-2174 GVSDEVWEQLQKDQA
+2174 GVSDEIWEQLQKDQA
-2189 KEERKNEEYRDL
+2189 EEARKEAEYL
-2201 LEARKSAEAARKK
+2201 KLFEARKSAEASRKR
-2214 IVQEL
+2214 ILREL
-2219 IKEEG
+2219 IKEEEIE
-2224 LKEEER
+2224 EEER
-2230 RKLEEAKKKAGA
+2230 QWLLEAKKKADV
-2242 AREKIVQELLKEQ
+2242 AREKIM
-2255 ELKEEERRKL
+2255 
-2265 EEAKKKAEAAREK
+2265 RE
-2278 ILRQL
+2278 L
-2283 IEQEEGRKKEV
+2283 IEQEERRKKEV

-2307 AGFNWI
+2307 MGYDWI
-2313 KQNGGYRCSG
+2313 KQDGGYRCSAG
-2323 GSHYLSDAEIDRHM
+2323 GHFLSDAEIDKCM

>member
-1 MSIKPALSGRAA
+1 MVTKPALSGRDA

-20 SFIKGD
+20 AFINGNR
-26 CSVQNS
+26 SVQNS
-32 QEAKQFFEAVDVVCE
+32 QDAKQFFEAVDVVCE
-47 HTSAVACVEH
+47 YTSTVACVER
-57 IIGKK
+57 IIERK

-89 KRVLHHD
+89 KRVLHRD
-96 VKTINDG
+96 VKIINDG
-103 LFLEKLLVEILSP
+103 IFLEKLLVEILSP

-126 YQCNQLEGETLVAF
+126 YQSNELEGETLVAF
-140 ASLCLEVVSSSSP
+140 ASLCLEIVSSSSP
-153 DIQILSHDVES
+153 DIQVLAHDVES
-164 LMKSSPL
+164 LMRSFSL

-185 IEKVIQLRKGQATAS
+185 IEKVIQLRKGPATAS
-200 VKMNYSPGGRHDN
+200 IKMNYSPGGRHDN
-213 DFEDFRKISIFPTAD
+213 DFADFRKISIFPTAD

-248 RESRTS
+248 RDTRTS

-292 RGLSLV
+292 GGLNLAS
-298 GYDLGGFRAK
+298 YDLGSSTRAK

-314 QCREGINFPQNKRSP
+314 QCREGIIFPPNKRSP
-329 EAKKKYLEE
+329 EARKKFLEE
-338 YKNFVKHSAI
+338 YKNFVKHGSI
-348 GALCLEKDIIAF
+348 GALCLKKDIIAF
-360 GSIVRDVNE
+360 GSIVREVDG
-369 LIRDPPVVGIQVTD
+369 LIKDPPVVGIQVTD

-397 DPSRLRFYVVDTATF
+397 DFSHLKFYVVDTATF

-439 PSTYDPPLR
+439 PSTYDPPPMLQ
-448 LRAFIQ
+448 AFIQ
-454 ELKTCHQKGLG
+454 NLKHSLQNKLAVDLG
-465 ADLEPKLGFKR
+465 TDLGFKR
-476 TIHIRDAQ
+476 TIHIQGAQ

-510 GAIIAKILMELT
+510 GAIIAKLLMELT

-531 TNHALDQFLEDLMDN
+531 TNHALDQFLEDLMDI
-546 GIDGGNMVRMGS
+546 GIDEGNMVRIGS
-558 KATARTDALRIDN
+558 KATSRTDALRIETLSRN
-571 LPRIPQDRSSNDNR
+571 PQVRSDFDIR
-585 AMKSALKSEQLRTVT
+585 PMLHATKSEQLQTAA
-600 RLDNLIQSLKSKVRL
+600 RLDDLIMSLKSEVRL
-615 QEILDT
+615 QEILDM
-621 LEFSVSGM
+621 LEFSDSGM
-629 CYWGA
+629 RYWSA
-634 FQLLDGD
+634 FQVPDGE
-641 QIAGKNNKPLQPVDV
+641 QIAGKKNKPLQPVDA
-656 FDYWLEGRHWSS
+656 FDRWLNGRSLTS
-668 LGMLAANIDPEHYP
+668 LGMLAANIDAEHYP
-682 IWDIPPEHRQTLYNE
+682 IWNILPRHRETLYNE
-697 WVSQV
+697 WVNQV

-715 TTNNLYR
+715 TANNLYR
-722 QINSL
+722 QIDSL
-727 ENESKRT
+727 FKESKRNV
-734 IVKNRRIIGCTTTG
+734 VKNRRIIGCTTTG

-828 HRFAVLQEQFRSHP
+828 HQYAVLQEQHRSHP
-842 DISQFARLLAYPEL
+842 DISQFARLLSYPEL
-856 KDVPKTHHYKPIRG
+856 KDVPKTHDYKPIRG
-870 LQKRVVFVHH
+870 LRKRVVFVHH

-897 SKASKKNAFEAEM
+897 SKASKKNTFEANM

-917 LSQQGYK
+917 LSQQGYR
-924 SEDMVVL
+924 SEDIVVL

-939 LLRQTLSEIND
+939 LLRHTLSEIND

-991 SDIVIISMAR
+991 SDLVIVSMAR

-1013 CERLVVLMSRARKGI
+1013 CERLVVLMSRAKHGI

-1118 SQVPCTKMMKKTCE
+1118 SQVPCTKLMKKTCE
-1132 RGHNIKYL
+1132 RGHNMTYL

-1153 EDREMRRRVQRDL
+1153 EDEEVRRRVQRDL

-1171 RQERQDRY
+1171 RKERQEKY

-1184 EMDDEIDHHRRIM
+1184 EIDDEIDHHRRVM
-1197 KYEQEEADQAK
+1197 KYEQEEEDEAK
-1208 ELAEKKSHLESL
+1208 ELAEKRSRLQSL
-1220 KQTKARMEASKAAA
+1220 RQTKARIEASKAAA
-1234 SKQKTASEKEQEK
+1234 SKQKSTSEKEQEK
-1247 SQQKQP
+1247 SQQNRP
-1253 STNYADL
+1253 SSNYANL
-1260 DLPAQEWEDMKRDDG
+1260 DLPAQEWEDMKRDEG
-1275 AHNDALDDLMGLIG
+1275 ARNDALDDLMGLIG
-1289 LESVKREFLSVKTN
+1289 LESVKREFLSVKTS
-1303 VDIKIRQG
+1303 VDTKIRQG

-1413 LRGKVVFVLAGYSKQ
+1413 LRGKIVFVLAGYSKQ

-1444 ITMNFEDYTDK
+1444 ITMNFEDYTDE

-1469 NNQMEIED
+1469 NNKMDIED

-1511 RIEKRQANRIRLE
+1511 RIEKSQANRIRLE

-1588 EEPPM
+1588 EEPPIQ
-1593 EFTLNRVFLGS
+1593 FTLNRVFLGS

-1619 LATLGLLSNG
+1619 LANLGLLSNG

-1643 LGQSESQTKGILAS
+1643 LGHSESQTKGILAS

-1675 GVADPYKTSVVD
+1675 GVTDPYKTAVVD

-1735 EDFDDDG
+1735 EDFDDDA
-1742 LRQVL
+1742 LKKVL

-1775 RPHFGNGGAVT
+1775 RPNFGNGGAVT

-1812 ADFDED
+1812 EDFDED
-1818 FDRSTRTET
+1818 FDRATRKET
-1827 NVKQLFQDDIGREEI
+1827 NVRQLFQDDIGREEI

-1907 ATDLIAEYVG
+1907 ATDLIGEYVG
-1917 QTGPKVQKVLEKS
+1917 HTGPKVQKVLEKS

-1939 AYRFAGSGF
+1939 AYRFAEGRF
-1948 AQEAID
+1948 AKEAID
-1954 ELVGLMTTPKYQGKL
+1954 ELVGLITTPKYQGKL

-2003 EPDACFRLLA
+2003 KPDACFRLLV
-2013 DLLRKRKMEISK
+2013 DLLRKRKAAIASK
-2025 SGKNMDISCLEKP
+2025 GKTMDISCLEKP

-2043 IDCTT
+2043 SRCTT
-2048 ILAELSKADGWAS
+2048 IIAALSKADGWAS
-2061 ARDVKQ
+2061 ARDIKQ
-2067 LARNVFQTVNLALPS
+2067 LARNVFQTVDLEMPS
-2082 LKLEKKRVIQELNR
+2082 LKLEEKRVIQEFNR
-2096 MLQDRQ
+2096 MLRDRQ
-2102 SRMNKSDSPVPMD
+2102 SRMNSSDSAVPMD
-2115 DEAVASSAPPGPS
+2115 DEADCSSTPPAPG
-2128 RTSTSTQA
+2128 RTSTSMQA
-2136 QQSTTVDERNDTDE
+2136 QQSTTVDERNDIDE
-2150 STEEANKEPES
+2150 STEEANKGPES
-2161 PDDEESRRVVRDA
+2161 SGDEESRRVIRDA

-2189 KEERKNEEYRDL
+2189 KEARKKVEHRDL

-2219 IKEEG
+2219 IKDE
-2224 LKEEER
+2224 
-2230 RKLEEAKKKAGA
+2230 
-2242 AREKIVQELLKEQ
+2242 
-2255 ELKEEERRKL
+2255 ELKEEERLRL

-2283 IEQEEGRKKEV
+2283 IEQEERRKEEV

-2307 AGFNWI
+2307 MGFDWI
-2313 KQNGGYRCSG
+2313 KQDGGYRCSAG
-2323 GSHYLSDAEIDRHM
+2323 GHFLSDAQIDKHM